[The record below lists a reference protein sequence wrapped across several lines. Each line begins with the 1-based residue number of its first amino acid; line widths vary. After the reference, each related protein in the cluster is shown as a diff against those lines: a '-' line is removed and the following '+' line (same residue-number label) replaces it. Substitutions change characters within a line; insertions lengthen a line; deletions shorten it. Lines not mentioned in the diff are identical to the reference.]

1 MKKKPIFQASKYL
14 FITILAITWIYFLIK
29 SVKSNSLPEIILI
42 LLSINLLFLLTV
54 ILIKT
59 KYLVFFS
66 SSISILLIYG
76 CLNVIFNYDS
86 LILFSITILIN
97 GAVFLILVIN
107 LTAKLST
114 EKSMNELSIEQMSEE
129 CNILENQYKEINDK
143 NKSLK
148 IESERMEKMSITAF
162 LMGSSADENEAANH
176 LVNETAQILGV
187 DKSLFSKY
195 SSKDDKS
202 YIIANNGYKNIN
214 NKSTDTVDDWIRTSK
229 LPVLINNVKMETK
242 IHVRRYSNFSSAE
255 SIIAAP
261 VLIANEVYGVL
272 RMEHEKQGSFTNDN
286 LRVLDFISDIGSIV
300 FGNLFYLNKIKALAQ
315 TDGITG
321 LYVHRYMIEK
331 LKDEI
336 QKFNKEKINISM
348 IMLDID
354 DFKYFNDTYGHQFGD
369 LLLIEVAKIIKDS
382 IREKDF
388 PVRYGGDEFMIILP
402 QTGIKSVKTLA
413 RRLLDK
419 VKSTDLNSLSQNN
432 NFNEKK
438 PLTIS
443 IGAGIFKK
451 SYKNPTK
458 FIDKIDNALY
468 SAKQNG
474 KNRIELV
481 R

>member
-1 MKKKPIFQASKYL
+1 
-14 FITILAITWIYFLIK
+14 
-29 SVKSNSLPEIILI
+29 
-42 LLSINLLFLLTV
+42 
-54 ILIKT
+54 
-59 KYLVFFS
+59 
-66 SSISILLIYG
+66 
-76 CLNVIFNYDS
+76 
-86 LILFSITILIN
+86 
-97 GAVFLILVIN
+97 
-107 LTAKLST
+107 
-114 EKSMNELSIEQMSEE
+114 
-129 CNILENQYKEINDK
+129 
-143 NKSLK
+143 
-148 IESERMEKMSITAF
+148 
-162 LMGSSADENEAANH
+162 
-176 LVNETAQILGV
+176 
-187 DKSLFSKY
+187 
-195 SSKDDKS
+195 
-202 YIIANNGYKNIN
+202 
-214 NKSTDTVDDWIRTSK
+214 
-229 LPVLINNVKMETK
+229 METK
-242 IHVRRYSNFSSAE
+242 INVRRYSNFSSAA

-272 RMEHEKQGSFTNDN
+272 RMEHEKPDSFTNDN

-300 FGNLFYLNKIKALAQ
+300 FGNLFYLKKIEALAQ

-336 QKFNKEKINISM
+336 QKFNKGKINISM

-402 QTGIKSVKTLA
+402 RTDIKGVKTLA
-413 RRLLDK
+413 IQLLDK
-419 VKSTDLNSLSQNN
+419 VKSADLNSLSQDK

-451 SYKNPTK
+451 SYENLTK
-458 FIDKIDNALY
+458 FIDRIDNALY
-468 SAKQNG
+468 KAKQNG

-481 R
+481 K